1 MASQGMF
8 GPSGAE
14 VELALREQQNQ
25 EAMQM
30 GQQSASQAIGS
41 AMASAGQSFGRAIE
55 KAGGYEDPRVAKA
68 KLLEEAK
75 MEVDSSGADLLS
87 DPKGYYGAAFKALQS
102 RGLTDEAM
110 GVRQLMMEEEAQQAL
125 NAKNLRGTTK
135 GYGMSGNIKINKDT
149 GETEPVEGYQ
159 GSAGSST
166 PMTLSPPGSTTK
178 GSGQEVTV
186 LPGSEEYINKIK
198 EGWVDTSKL
207 PGPDRS
213 DGQDIFVKVDAKQVE
228 DQGKSR
234 NKLAREMATPILD
247 KARQSADVV
256 RQTQMLR
263 SQLETGNFDSGFL
276 STFRGFVSS
285 AGQYLG
291 MSDETLSEL
300 RQNPND
306 FNLLSS
312 MTQNVVASTAA
323 MLQDSGQL
331 SKAELELYKASGSNM
346 TQTAQGMYVV
356 NEVMAS
362 VAEWNVR
369 RGEHLTELYARNPE
383 VDTNDMQVMAD
394 LQKWERANPLT
405 ISKEKL
411 DRMKRHAAIV
421 EKGKTAKDIKAVWSP
436 EKGKNSA
443 TPGSLYRYRGG
454 LYIYKGD
461 TVVDGKVLP
470 DLRLAK

>member
-14 VELALREQQNQ
+14 VELALREQQKQ
-25 EAMQM
+25 EAMQY
-30 GQQSASQAIGS
+30 ASMPAGRGPV
-41 AMASAGQSFGRAIE
+41 ALMAQAGQGIGRAIE
-55 KAGGYEDPRVAKA
+55 GAAGYQDPRVAKA

-75 MEVDSSGADLLS
+75 MEVDESGADLMA
-87 DPKGYYGAAFKALQS
+87 DPKGYYESAFKALQS

-110 GVRQLMMEEEAQQAL
+110 GVRQLMMQEEAQQAL

-135 GYGMSGNIKINKDT
+135 GFGASGNMLINKDDGSYT
-149 GETEPVEGYQ
+149 PMEGYQ
-159 GSAGSST
+159 GKGSTGT
-166 PMTLSPPGSTTK
+166 PVTLSPPGSTTK
-178 GSGQEVTV
+178 GTGMEVTV
-186 LPGSEEYINKIK
+186 LPGSEEFNSKIA
-198 EGWVDTSKL
+198 EGWIDTSKI
-207 PGPDRS
+207 PGPERK
-213 DGQDIFVKVDAKQVE
+213 GQSIEIKADFKQVE

-263 SQLETGNFDSGFL
+263 SQLESGNFDSGFL

-362 VAEWNVR
+362 VADWNVR
-369 RGEHLTELYARNPE
+369 RGEYLTELYARNPE

-394 LQKWERANPLT
+394 LNKWEKANPLT

-421 EKGKTAKDIKAVWSP
+421 EKGKTAKDIKSVWSP